1 MVLTLIKVDY
11 SDAKEGRICLIHKDS
26 HNKYLKVV
34 LSAKEENETRTVIK
48 AYPYQEYIRPTI
60 SRQRNNIYRSGNE
73 TRPSITSYLTHFKEY
88 SNGGSNHRNKR
99 FELS

>member
-26 HNKYLKVV
+26 HNKYLKVI
-34 LSAKEENETRTVIK
+34 LSAKEENETRTVIT